1 MISNVNAGMIFFFIN
16 IFFATPLFSAV
27 SADFIFIFQVSS
39 TLYHHDGVLI
49 TTYLNMKQIFFFCC
63 IMLTA
68 QLAGAQT
75 ILHVSVDGNDRGPG
89 TAAKPLKTVDRAVAL
104 AMKRKNESVTVSL
117 HGGTYYLD
125 KEITLQAVGMA
136 CSRLEISA
144 YQQDEVFIS
153 AGRLLSLQ
161 WKPWKNGIY
170 VASVPAGVTF
180 ERLFVNG
187 RLQVLAR
194 YPNYDSTAK
203 VFHGT
208 AKDALDHARK
218 WEHPENGYV
227 HALHAYDWGGFH
239 YRITGKKDTTLTLE
253 GGWQNNRPNGL
264 HPDYRFV
271 ENNLEEL
278 DVAGEWYLDSKARQ
292 LYYYPSG
299 DMQLPQARIEVARLK
314 NSLVLRGSATAPV
327 KNVTLRGLHFIHNER
342 TFMDTR
348 EPLLRSDWTIYRGGA
363 ILLDGTE
370 NCRITGCEFSD
381 LGGNAIML
389 SNYNYHD
396 TISGCYI
403 HHLGASAVCFVGD
416 AKAVRSPDFRYE
428 DYTPYAQLDKTPGP
442 GSNNYPKECT
452 VENSI
457 IHHVG
462 EIEKQATGVEIEIS
476 SAITV
481 SHNSI
486 YNTPRAGINIGD
498 GCFGGHLLAY
508 NDVFNTVMETG
519 DHGAFNSWG
528 RDRYWASDR
537 AYMDSLTAVHPELIL
552 LDAQQ
557 TTTIRNNRFRCDHGW
572 DIDLDDGSS
581 NYHIYNN
588 VCLNGGLK
596 LREGFHRVVENN
608 IMINNSFHPHVW
620 FKQSGDVFKHNI
632 VTRKYFPIQISDW
645 GKEVDYNLFPND
657 ASLQEARQNGTD
669 AHSIAGDPVFMDAA
683 KGYYRVAGH
692 SPALRI
698 GFQNIP
704 MDSFGVMQPIM
715 GHVALRPDIPVFL
728 NQSSPEASI
737 EAIAL
742 LGGKIKSITGLGE
755 RSAYGL
761 ADESGA
767 LVLTVGE
774 NSLLASS
781 GIKTKDV
788 IIAADGKKVK
798 TAADLQDIVK
808 AAAWKDKIPVTVMRN
823 QQPREIILRLK

>member
-1 MISNVNAGMIFFFIN
+1 MKK
-16 IFFATPLFSAV
+16 LF
-27 SADFIFIFQVSS
+27 
-39 TLYHHDGVLI
+39 L
-49 TTYLNMKQIFFFCC
+49 FCC
-63 IMLTA
+63 IIATA
-68 QLAGAQT
+68 QWAGAQT
-75 ILHVSVDGNDRGPG
+75 MLHVSVTGNDRQPG
-89 TAAKPLKTVDRAVAL
+89 TAAKPLKTVNRAVAL
-104 AMKRKNESVTVSL
+104 AMKKKNEPVTVWL

-125 KEITLQAVGMA
+125 QPITLQAANMV
-136 CSRLEISA
+136 CKSLEINA
-144 YQQDEVFIS
+144 WQQEEVFIS
-153 AGRLLSLQ
+153 AGQPLSLA

-170 VASVPAGVTF
+170 VATVPAGVTF

-208 AKDALDHARK
+208 AADALSRASK

-253 GGWQNNRPNGL
+253 GGWQNNRPNGM
-264 HPDYRFV
+264 HPEYRFV

-278 DVAGEWYLDSKARQ
+278 DVAGEWFLDNSTRQ

-299 DMQLPQARIEVARLK
+299 DIQLQQARIEVAHLK
-314 NSLVLRGSATAPV
+314 NSIVLRGSAAAPV

-342 TFMDTR
+342 TFMETR

-363 ILLDGTE
+363 VLLDGTE
-370 NCRITGCEFSD
+370 NCRITDCSFSN

-389 SNYNYHD
+389 SNYNLHD
-396 TISGCYI
+396 TISGCYL

-416 AKAVRSPDFRYE
+416 VKAVRSPNFKYE
-428 DYTPYAQLDKTPGP
+428 DFTPYNQLDKTPGP
-442 GSNNYPKECT
+442 ASNNYPQECVVT
-452 VENSI
+452 NSL

-462 EIEKQATGVEIEIS
+462 EIEKQATGVEITIS
-476 SAITV
+476 SGITV

-498 GCFGGHLLAY
+498 GCFGGHQLAY

-528 RDRYWASDR
+528 RDRYWAPDR
-537 AYMDSLTAVHPELIL
+537 AYMDSLAAVHPELIM
-552 LDAQQ
+552 LDARQ

-572 DIDLDDGSS
+572 DIDLDDGST

-596 LREGFHRVVENN
+596 LREGFQRIVENN

-620 FKQSGDVFKHNI
+620 FKNSGDVFAHNI
-632 VTRKYFPIQISDW
+632 VTRKYAPIEINDW
-645 GKEVDYNLFPND
+645 GKEVDYNLFPD
-657 ASLQEARQNGTD
+657 TASLQEARAQHTD
-669 AHSIAGDPVFMDAA
+669 AHSMAGDPQFIDATT
-683 KGYYRVAGH
+683 GNYRVANT
-692 SPALRI
+692 SPAFKI

-704 MDSFGVMQPIM
+704 MDSFGVMKPTLRQIALQPE
-715 GHVALRPDIPVFL
+715 IPVFL
-728 NQSSPEASI
+728 NLSRAS
-737 EAIAL
+737 EGAGATASVLEL
-742 LGGKIKSITGLGE
+742 LGGRIKSIEGLGE

-767 LVLTVGE
+767 LVLTAGE
-774 NSLLASS
+774 NTLLSSS

-788 IIAADGKKVK
+788 IIMADDKPVK
-798 TAADLQDIVK
+798 TANDLQDIVK
-808 AAAWKDKIPVTVMRN
+808 AAAWKTTIPVKVMRN
-823 QQPREIILRLK
+823 QQAINIKLRVK